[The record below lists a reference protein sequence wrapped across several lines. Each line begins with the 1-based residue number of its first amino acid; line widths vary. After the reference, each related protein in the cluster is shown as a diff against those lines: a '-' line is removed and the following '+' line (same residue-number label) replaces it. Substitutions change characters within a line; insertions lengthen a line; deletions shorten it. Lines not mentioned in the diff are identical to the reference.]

1 MRIIDFNLLFDII
14 NDINNNEPVSTSY
27 LVNKYHYNERT
38 IRRYMHYLKDNNL
51 IKLVRVSN
59 NRKWILT
66 I

>member
-14 NDINNNEPVSTSY
+14 NDINNNEPVSASFLAT
-27 LVNKYHYNERT
+27 KYNYNERT
-38 IRRYMHYLKDNNL
+38 IRRYMQYLKENNL
-51 IKLVRVSN
+51 IKLERVSN